1 MSYKIQF
8 TMADT
13 SAISSHEAK
22 KKLLMAEKV
31 ISSESEYH
39 LILKKSE
46 KHAALRFF

>member
-31 ISSESEYH
+31 ISFELTRIEKDNYLRAH
-39 LILKKSE
+39 LY
-46 KHAALRFF
+46 